1 MGTIQNKDD
10 YAIVLSYGQLEKPQK
25 YICLKHQIITSE

>member
-1 MGTIQNKDD
+1 MRTIQNKDD

-25 YICLKHQIITSE
+25 IYNVSNNR